1 MNRSQRKRFG
11 LGTLIATILGAAA
24 VFYIANRA
32 SEHIRAEIAAG
43 GSIGDLLNTFPG
55 ALLADVWF
63 VSTDQLDL
71 LIGGGG
77 ALLIVLIVLYVYGA
91 TKSTRPGE
99 EQGSAAWGG
108 PRDIARFRDKSPAR
122 ELKFSTTESLSVDT
136 RKTRRNLNV
145 LVLGASGTG
154 KTRSYVMPN
163 LTTLDA
169 SSAVTDPKGEIMRSA
184 EAGLRARGHQ
194 VRSLN
199 LIDLKQSGRY
209 NPFWYFNPNEPETSI
224 AQLAECIIANTSGK
238 ESKGDAFWERAERA
252 LLTALIAM
260 EWTGAP
266 YDEDEAPFP
275 TLPGVL
281 DIQKG
286 MGGSEENKDQRDS
299 PTDILF
305 AAARDAIELWK
316 EDPTQF
322 RDEDQDKMKVLDY
335 ACRQYRLYEQG
346 PVETRLSV
354 VISLGVRLAPL
365 DMHDVREILSG
376 DDMGID
382 RLGFEKT
389 TLFLQIPDTHGTFKF
404 ISAMFW
410 QSVFEHTVYQ
420 ADHQPDG
427 LLPVMVHAF
436 LDEFANIGMIPN
448 FERVIATIRS
458 RGLSVSIIMQ
468 SHSQGK
474 SMFREDW
481 ETIEGNCDTI
491 VFLGSNELTTKEW
504 MSKQLGNETITMQET
519 SQSYGMNG
527 SWSKNTRTVKRLLM
541 EPDEVGRLDNAY
553 AIIMIRGLRPF
564 MSRKTAA

>member
-1 MNRSQRKRFG
+1 MARSSKKRFG
-11 LGTLIATILGAAA
+11 IGSLIATILGMLAA
-24 VFYIANRA
+24 FYVANRA
-32 SEHIRAEIAAG
+32 SEHTRTSLAEGAR
-43 GSIGDLLNTFPG
+43 IGDLLETFPG
-55 ALLADVWF
+55 FILGDAWS
-63 VSTDQLDL
+63 VSTEQLDL
-71 LIGGGG
+71 IIGGAAAG
-77 ALLIVLIVLYVYGA
+77 LVMLIVLYAYGA
-91 TKSTRPGE
+91 NRNTRPGE
-99 EQGSAAWGG
+99 EQGSAAWGS
-108 PRDIARFRDKSPAR
+108 PRDLSRYRDKSPGR
-122 ELKFSTTESLSVDT
+122 ELTFTATEALSVDT

-145 LVLGASGTG
+145 LCLGASGTG
-154 KTRSYVMPN
+154 KTRSYVLPN
-163 LTTLDA
+163 LTKLDA
-169 SSAVTDPKGEIMRSA
+169 STAVTDPKGEIMRA
-184 EAGLRARGHQ
+184 TEAGLRARGNQ
-194 VRSLN
+194 VRALN
-199 LIDLKQSGRY
+199 LIDLKNSARY
-209 NPFWYFNPNEPETSI
+209 NPFWYFNPEEPETSI

-238 ESKGDAFWERAERA
+238 DSKGDAFWERAERA

-266 YDEDEAPFP
+266 YDQEEAPHP

-281 DIQKG
+281 DIHKG

-305 AAARDAIELWK
+305 AAARDAIELWQ

-322 RDEDQDKMKVLDY
+322 RDEDQDRMKVLDY

-365 DMHDVREILSG
+365 DMHDVRQILSG
-376 DDMGID
+376 DDMAID

-389 TLFLQIPDTHGTFKF
+389 TLFVQIPDTHATFRF
-404 ISAMFW
+404 IAAMFW

-420 ADHQPDG
+420 ADHEEGGQ
-427 LLPVMVHAF
+427 LPIMVHAF
-436 LDEFANIGMIPN
+436 LDEFANIGMIPQ

-458 RGLSVSIIMQ
+458 RGISASIIVQ

-474 SMFREDW
+474 AMFRDDW

-491 VFLGSNELTTKEW
+491 LFLGGNELSTKEW

-519 SQSYGMNG
+519 SQTYGMNG

-541 EPDEVGRLDNAY
+541 EPDEVGRLDNDY
-553 AIIMIRGLRPF
+553 AILMIRGMRPF